1 MWILA
6 TFISAFLI
14 GLQDIARKKALVGNS
29 VLLVLLLNVF
39 FCALILSP
47 LVLSSQAGFGW
58 FENNT
63 WLAIPRGS
71 WAAHGWVFLKAVI
84 VLASW
89 LSMYFALKYLPITLT
104 APIHATYPI
113 LTLLGAIVIFSERLN
128 LYQWAGI
135 LVSVYSL
142 VLLKQS
148 GKNEGIFF
156 ARNKWIWLL
165 GISALFSA
173 ASGLYDKFL
182 MRQVHFMFVQSWY
195 TFYQFVLMLVFV
207 GVFARFS
214 KEKIFDFRW
223 HWSILAVSVL
233 MVVSE
238 FFYLYALK
246 DPQVMISMVSMIRR
260 SSVLVSFVGGALL
273 FREKNLRAKA
283 VDLCFVLIGMIL
295 LGIGSYIS
303 VK

>member
-14 GLQDIARKKALVGNS
+14 GLQDIARKKALAGNS

-39 FCALILSP
+39 FCALILAPVMISA
-47 LVLSSQAGFGW
+47 QAGLGW
-58 FENNT
+58 FEHT

-113 LTLLGAIVIFSERLN
+113 LTLLGAIVIFGERLN

-142 VLLKQS
+142 
-148 GKNEGIFF
+148 
-156 ARNKWIWLL
+156 
-165 GISALFSA
+165 
-173 ASGLYDKFL
+173 
-182 MRQVHFMFVQSWY
+182 
-195 TFYQFVLMLVFV
+195 
-207 GVFARFS
+207 
-214 KEKIFDFRW
+214 
-223 HWSILAVSVL
+223 
-233 MVVSE
+233 
-238 FFYLYALK
+238 
-246 DPQVMISMVSMIRR
+246 
-260 SSVLVSFVGGALL
+260 
-273 FREKNLRAKA
+273 
-283 VDLCFVLIGMIL
+283 
-295 LGIGSYIS
+295 
-303 VK
+303 